1 MFKLETVWPE
11 WHIVEQLGQGA
22 SGSVYMARRETM
34 GKTFY
39 SAVKIIKIPQEPTE
53 AENLREMGLDEAS
66 IRKYFANKARD
77 IVDEIAAME
86 ALKSAQNIVM
96 IEDYA
101 LIEQPESDEWLI
113 VIRME
118 ILESLAKYVRRTG
131 APDVNETVRI
141 GVDMNGY
148 LRF

>member
-1 MFKLETVWPE
+1 MHGD
-11 WHIVEQLGQGA
+11 HIVDAALVE
-22 SGSVYMARRETM
+22 SGLIT
-34 GKTFY
+34 
-39 SAVKIIKIPQEPTE
+39 I
-53 AENLREMGLDEAS
+53 
-66 IRKYFANKARD
+66 D
-77 IVDEIAAME
+77 IVRILLVNNLHIFVEHGRM
-86 ALKSAQNIVM
+86 QNIVM